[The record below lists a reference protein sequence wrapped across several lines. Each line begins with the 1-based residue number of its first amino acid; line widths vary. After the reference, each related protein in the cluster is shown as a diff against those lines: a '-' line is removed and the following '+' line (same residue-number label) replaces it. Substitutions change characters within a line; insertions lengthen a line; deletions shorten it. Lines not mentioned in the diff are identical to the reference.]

1 MLDRWQDPH
10 GFRAVLVV
18 VGIAMIA
25 AACGSTSS
33 YGTKSPAASPASSA
47 AVVARGGYGAPVA
60 TSVSPV
66 NTTAGSG
73 STGGGAT
80 VSIGHTSVGEI
91 LVDAQGFTLYV
102 FTKDT
107 VGASACTGACATA
120 WPPELVSDTPTATGG
135 VNVAKLAEITRPDG
149 AKQLAYD
156 GHPLYRY
163 ANDAKPGDVTGQK
176 VNGVWFVI
184 DATGQLVGA

>member
-1 MLDRWQDPH
+1 MFDHWQDAYRS
-10 GFRAVLVV
+10 RAVLVV
-18 VGIAMIA
+18 GGIVMIA

-33 YGTKSPAASPASSA
+33 YGSGSPAASLAPSA
-47 AVVARGGYGAPVA
+47 GVVARGGYGAPAA
-60 TSVSPV
+60 TSVSRP
-66 NTTAGSG
+66 NTTVGSAA
-73 STGGGAT
+73 SSGGAT
-80 VSIGHTSVGEI
+80 VSIGHTSVGDI
-91 LVDAQGFTLYV
+91 LVDADGLTLYV

-107 VGASACTGACATA
+107 NGASACTGTCATA
-120 WPPELVSDTPTATGG
+120 WPPALVSNTPTATGG
-135 VNVAKLAEITRPDG
+135 VDGSKLTEITRPDG

-184 DATGQLVGA
+184 DGTGHLVGN